1 VSNTGSGTIS
11 TYDIGDDGTL
21 TLANAVAAN
30 LGLKSAPRDMALSVN
45 SQFLYVQ
52 TGGGVSVAIFEV
64 DGGALTLIGTTE
76 GLPFGAQ
83 GIAAK

>member
-1 VSNTGSGTIS
+1 
-11 TYDIGDDGTL
+11 
-21 TLANAVAAN
+21 
-30 LGLKSAPRDMALSVN
+30 MALSVN